1 MINLSLPLYSFGNGA
16 FIMIVIFSLVIIG
29 LVGTVMLLMNTD
41 KKKKENDQ

>member
-16 FIMIVIFSLVIIG
+16 FIMIVIFTLVVLGLIG
-29 LVGTVMLLMNTD
+29 AVMLLMNTD